1 MAPFSAYIKPASKK
15 EKNRVDAPI
24 RAKAQDAPK
33 RKLINR
39 LKRGEDN
46 RIIDAFIVPLSVQRP
61 LKQLLLNR
69 HKSKS

>member
-1 MAPFSAYIKPASKK
+1 VAYIIFIFKK
-15 EKNRVDAPI
+15 KKKKIDALK
-24 RAKAQDAPK
+24 RAKAQDAPR

-46 RIIDAFIVPLSVQRP
+46 RIVNALMLPLSVQSP
-61 LKQLLLNR
+61 LKQPLLNI